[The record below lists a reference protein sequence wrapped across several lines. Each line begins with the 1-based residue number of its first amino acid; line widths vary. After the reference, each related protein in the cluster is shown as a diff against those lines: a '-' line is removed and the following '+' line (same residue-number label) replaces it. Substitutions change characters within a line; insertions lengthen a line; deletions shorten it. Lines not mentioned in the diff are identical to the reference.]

1 MERQMNRAGLNSAEI
16 RFQNFQIF
24 RGKLISMLNHRSLII
39 PKNTV
44 IQNGNGIL
52 LVPNNQQFKR

>member
-1 MERQMNRAGLNSAEI
+1 MNRAGLNSAEI

-52 LVPNNQQFKR
+52 LVPNNKKFKR